1 MNIKALVC
9 LAVILGLHSQA
20 QSSTYT
26 NLVVPGFS
34 QTASL
39 SVSTG
44 QVARI
49 VTARLRAYNSSVAA
63 GQITVT
69 VGSDSFIYQADDF
82 AGVAVARGTPGPPT
96 VVGPATITLSAI
108 VGTGASPIFCTI
120 ELTSPAAQLMP
131 STAVVIPADSG
142 GPVNIILE
150 SSVDLV
156 NWTAA
161 LPGTYGTTTT
171 NRFFRVRAERTQ

>member
-1 MNIKALVC
+1 MKIRALFC
-9 LAVILGLHSQA
+9 LAIILGLHSQA
-20 QSSTYT
+20 QSSIYT
-26 NLVVPGFS
+26 NLHVAGSS
-34 QTASL
+34 QTTSL
-39 SVSTG
+39 SVGTG

-49 VTARLRAYNSSVAA
+49 VTARLGFAGAAFTVGQVA
-63 GQITVT
+63 VT
-69 VGSDSFIYQADDF
+69 VGNDNFTYGADDL
-82 AGVAVARGTPGPPT
+82 AGVANPKGTAGPPT
-96 VVGPATITLSAI
+96 VVGPATITLSAT
-108 VGTGASPIFCTI
+108 VAGAGPSFCTI

-150 SSVDLV
+150 SSTDLI

-171 NRFFRVRAERTQ
+171 NRFFRVKAERTQ